1 MFNLFSQNSSP
12 RISLATF
19 LITTMLFL
27 AGGWVLFYPQPTQ
40 ALFGVGDIVSDP
52 WHTAKTIYQSIK
64 DAAKWAWEKVQ
75 AAASTARDQI
85 RTAYDIWQKS
95 DTLLARASRIAAQIA
110 LNTILN
116 MLTNDII
123 AWIQG
128 GGEPRF
134 ISDWR
139 GFLSEAGDKAG
150 GLFVDKYL
158 GAGWLCEPFDIDIRI
173 ALLTVPTFDE
183 KVRCTI
189 TDMLDNINSFY
200 DDFTVGG
207 WMAWLELAQPQNNFQ
222 GALLI
227 AQSGKLAAEAAA
239 EDAAGQEA
247 TAGGGFLSVKV
258 CVKGKIINNFDQSVY
273 STCNNT
279 NDCKSAKESVENDI
293 NYSFTCED
301 ERVSTPAS
309 VLSDVTSRAMDRQL
323 DTLSAQVAGL
333 TSSLGSFAP
342 YIVAVANAVIN
353 KLMQEGLATLQA
365 SGPSSAAPNEPLP
378 TGQAIA
384 EIETPAQAEIASEM
398 TVFLVEMQ
406 KLLKENLE
414 TQLLV
419 QQQSNLSVM
428 QSIETIQN
436 NILNTLVNIEAEA
449 DCPMPYWASSQ
460 IISSTIEP
468 GPTPIDSDRT
478 VETIQIS
485 ASDVGN
491 VLVKRTSWREWEGVE
506 EGYVT
511 HATYEILETNPQITD
526 QIAGL
531 QGNDVSATNQR
542 IADTATAIASSNDL
556 ISAVDEYVTL
566 YNETLQPP
574 TGEEQAALDVKKDAV
589 DAALELLITNGQV
602 AAQSSANNLVDLN
615 SDTQDAN
622 LTVNEQ
628 ANSLLEAR
636 GLSEEMPEAGTL
648 FGQKENLQ
656 TILYSAQSHL
666 SGCQTE
672 TEEEGGLLKSNCFN
686 LENA

>member
-1 MFNLFSQNSSP
+1 MFNSFSQNSP
-12 RISLATF
+12 GRISLAT
-19 LITTMLFL
+19 LLTITMLFL
-27 AGGWVLFYPQPTQ
+27 AGGWVLFYPQPAQ
-40 ALFGVGDIVSDP
+40 ALFGVGDIVFDP
-52 WHTAKTIYQSIK
+52 IHTAKTVYQSVK
-64 DAAKWAWEKVQ
+64 DAVKWAWEKVQ
-75 AAASTARDQI
+75 AAASAVRDQI
-85 RTAYDIWQKS
+85 RTAYAIWQKS
-95 DTLLARASRIAAQIA
+95 DTLLARVSMVAAQIA
-110 LNTILN
+110 LNTVLN

-123 AWIQG
+123 NWIQG

-207 WMAWLELAQPQNNFQ
+207 WMGWLELTQPQNNFQ

-273 STCNNT
+273 STCDNT
-279 NDCKSAKESVENDI
+279 NDCKSAKESVEDDI
-293 NYSFTCED
+293 DYSFICED

-323 DTLSAQVAGL
+323 DTLSAQVANI
-333 TSSLGSFAP
+333 TSSLGNFAP

-378 TGQAIA
+378 TGQTIA
-384 EIETPAQAEIASEM
+384 EIETPAQAETVSEM
-398 TVFLVEMQ
+398 AVFLVEMQ
-406 KLLKENLE
+406 ELLKENLE
-414 TQLLV
+414 TQLLA

-428 QSIETIQN
+428 QSIETIQSD
-436 NILNTLVNIEAEA
+436 ILTTLETIFAVG
-449 DCPMPYWASSQ
+449 CSLPLWANSQ
-460 IISSTIEP
+460 MTSTYTEPAHAINESERTIE
-468 GPTPIDSDRT
+468 IF
-478 VETIQIS
+478 QIT
-485 ASDVGN
+485 ASNIGSISI
-491 VLVKRTSWREWEGVE
+491 KKSSWQGWSSCAYESNGGYCIP
-506 EGYVT
+506 GYVT
-511 HATYEILETNPQITD
+511 YHLHEILEISPQITS
-526 QIAGL
+526 QITGL
-531 QGNDVSATNQR
+531 GEDISSTNQR
-542 IADTATAIASSNDL
+542 IADTATAIVSSNSL
-556 ISAVDEYVTL
+556 INAVDEYVTL

-574 TGEEQAALDVKKDAV
+574 ADAEQAALDVKKDAV
-589 DAALELLITNGQV
+589 DAALELLITDGQT
-602 AAQSSANNLVDLN
+602 AAQSSANSITDLN
-615 SDTQDAN
+615 SDTQN
-622 LTVNEQ
+622 TNFTVNEQ
-628 ANSLLEAR
+628 ANSLLEVR
-636 GLSEEMPEAGTL
+636 GLSEEYPEAGTL
-648 FGQKENLQ
+648 YAKKQSLQ
-656 TILYSAQSHL
+656 VSLSEVQNIYSICTAP
-666 SGCQTE
+666 E
-672 TEEEGGLLKSNCFN
+672 DEGGG
-686 LENA
+686 EGTQ